1 MKRGPGRA
9 ARALFVVRAVSTCM
23 QKAADPAMKRGPGRA
38 ARALFVVRAV
48 STCMQKSSSSSECS
62 VKHAA
67 GLKEL

>member
-1 MKRGPGRA
+1 
-9 ARALFVVRAVSTCM
+9 M